1 MKKKYFAFFCI
12 AWIIF
17 VAHAILT
24 KHAVYGDGNGY
35 YCYTQALFFDH
46 SLNFKPIYNHLEHFQ
61 GTKYEFSRIFWDR
74 KNDPY
79 SIGTGLTWLPSMV
92 LMSIFSPDRFSL
104 TYEIGPGLTGII
116 LMLSG
121 LYLLEKYLSKR
132 FSKKVVFWTIL
143 TMFFGSNIFY
153 YTSFEPALSHQIG
166 FFIISLLLYLTDDKN
181 AKYNILHIGILAGF
195 LINVRIGDTILLLPI
210 LPLLFKNREKIFS
223 FIIGFI
229 IGIAPQLIN
238 QYIQYGGILNN
249 PYTNG
254 ENGQFAITFKNALD
268 TLFSPKRGFITWTPV
283 FVMGAYGLF
292 KNKNFLLLATIII
305 YWLMSS
311 FWSGGL
317 SAGFG
322 LRLMFSSLPYFSIGI
337 AYVYSKMSDR
347 NIIKSFSFFSIYNFL
362 LIIGFYLLGWKNLP

>member
-1 MKKKYFAFFCI
+1 MKKYFLFFCI

-17 VAHAILT
+17 VFHAILT
-24 KHAVYGDGNGY
+24 KHAIYGDGNGY

-61 GTKYEFSRIFWDR
+61 GTKYEFSRIFWNR
-74 KNDPY
+74 KSDPY
-79 SIGTGLTWLPSMV
+79 SIGTGLVWIPSMV
-92 LMSIFSPDRFSL
+92 VMSLFSNNRFDL
-104 TYEIGPGLTGII
+104 THEIGPGLTGII

-121 LYLLEKYLSKR
+121 LYFIEKYLSKR
-132 FSKKVVFWTIL
+132 FDKKVVFWTIL

-166 FFIISLLLYLTDDKN
+166 FFIVSLLMYLTDNAN
-181 AKYNILHIGILAGF
+181 AKFNILPIGILAGF
-195 LINVRIGDTILLLPI
+195 LVNVRIGDFVLLLP
-210 LPLLFKNREKIFS
+210 LFPFLIKNWKKIPIFVL
-223 FIIGFI
+223 GFT

-238 QYIQYGGILNN
+238 QHLQYGGILNN

-254 ENGQFAITFKNALD
+254 ENGNFAISLRSAFD

-283 FVMGAYGLF
+283 FALGVYGLF
-292 KNKNFLLLATIII
+292 KNKNFLYLATIII

-322 LRLMFSSLPYFSIGI
+322 LRLMFSSLPYFLVGI
-337 AYVYSKMSDR
+337 SYVYSKLSAR
-347 NIIKSFSFFSIYNFL
+347 HIVKSFMFFSVYNAL
-362 LIIGFYLLGWKNLP
+362 LIFGFYFLGWKNLP